1 MAFDSLK
8 GSVSDHKEKRT
19 DLKSQKDDLAIEIG
33 KADDMISGASGL
45 DDSVLAKLRD
55 VRTSFDAHEAEL
67 EQIGDQLDK
76 ERIDL
81 QKKINNEQE
90 KLDSVQR
97 KIDGLSGKKYTGGLD
112 DVSNKCDSLLS
123 ELDDLLADL
132 DGDEATGSA
141 SDLTGRSSNIVK
153 IGGDSYRVD
162 DDGNIHM
169 KRGKDNEYHVLP
181 NTKYTVNGYTYQSDE
196 KGRIIHCEGSL
207 KVKDGSRA
215 SLNAKVSGMGKKDQ
229 RGHILADIFGGSNQN
244 DNLVAQLQSIN
255 QGAYKTL
262 ELNLAS
268 MVSSGHDVYGDYTL
282 DYPTSSKRP
291 SAITVNYS
299 IDGGM
304 PVSQVDT
311 FSKFGL
317 TDIAGYT
324 DFENNLLNLREQ
336 GNTVDCNYSV
346 VFSNNRNTCWVFVEY
361 TVNGGFPIVTQ
372 FL

>member
-1 MAFDSLK
+1 
-8 GSVSDHKEKRT
+8 
-19 DLKSQKDDLAIEIG
+19 
-33 KADDMISGASGL
+33 
-45 DDSVLAKLRD
+45 
-55 VRTSFDAHEAEL
+55 
-67 EQIGDQLDK
+67 
-76 ERIDL
+76 
-81 QKKINNEQE
+81 
-90 KLDSVQR
+90 
-97 KIDGLSGKKYTGGLD
+97 
-112 DVSNKCDSLLS
+112 
-123 ELDDLLADL
+123 
-132 DGDEATGSA
+132 
-141 SDLTGRSSNIVK
+141 
-153 IGGDSYRVD
+153 
-162 DDGNIHM
+162 M

-215 SLNAKVSGMGKKDQ
+215 SLNAKVSGMGKRDQ

-268 MVSSGHDVYGDYTL
+268 MVSSGHAVYGDYTL

-291 SAITVNYS
+291 SAITVIYS

-361 TVNGGFPIVTQ
+361 TVNGGFPMVTQ